1 MNFRVASRAEME
13 REGKDGAKICPS
25 VSISEVP
32 GFPEGNRHF
41 HPAAC
46 SVLQPEL
53 LTGG

>member
-32 GFPEGNRHF
+32 GFPEGNPHF